1 MEHVLP
7 DEGIPP
13 PHLPAERF
21 PRFARTIVK
30 PLLNIVEVAAAV
42 LLVADLVVVIV
53 SVMSRYMAKNPFVW
67 ADDVARALLLAV
79 SFLGAAAALARGENA
94 GVTFC
99 VDMLP
104 PRRRQ
109 VADAIVAVIIVLVAV
124 ALCWNSVLLLK
135 ETRGQSVGAG
145 MPQELFFVPI
155 FFAAAAMVVFS
166 VHDALLFSVRQ
177 LAIGVGLALIVALVW
192 IAWSSLAP
200 DSLPSMPIA
209 ML

>member
-94 GVTFC
+94 GVTFF

-104 PRRRQ
+104 PRSLWR
-109 VADAIVAVIIVLVAV
+109 
-124 ALCWNSVLLLK
+124 
-135 ETRGQSVGAG
+135 AG
-145 MPQELFFVPI
+145 
-155 FFAAAAMVVFS
+155 
-166 VHDALLFSVRQ
+166 
-177 LAIGVGLALIVALVW
+177 
-192 IAWSSLAP
+192 
-200 DSLPSMPIA
+200 
-209 ML
+209 